1 MKASTM
7 FKASRTVSVIALAV
21 GLFGLAA
28 CTQKETAPKAAT
40 PPAISAE
47 ASTAAADIVNA
58 ATLTPK
64 PLVAEAI
71 DFLAAIVSQDSVT
84 GRGKTVPLARFLG
97 DQLVAGGFAP
107 GDIVVGEVGGE
118 GYLIATYRGASSDK
132 PILISDHIDVVEALG
147 KDWEHPPFKPVV
159 ENGYML
165 GRGVEDV
172 KFDVAAVIVTLK
184 RLKTEGFKPATDIVL
199 VLSGDEETAMVT
211 TEKLAELYKHAGLV
225 LNGDGGGGLL
235 AEDGKPVAFFIQ
247 GAEKSYADY
256 RVTFTNPGGHSSEPR
271 ADNAIYHLADAIKTI
286 EGYTFPRQ
294 VNEIMREYLK
304 ALGPQTGG
312 KVGDA
317 MARFADNPKD
327 KAAADLLASY
337 PEQVG
342 TIGTTCVATMLSG
355 GHALNALPQ
364 SASVD
369 VNCRIFPGT
378 SSEEVRVTLEKAIG
392 NPAAK
397 VERLEKTPSSDAS
410 PLRADVMAALRKAVD
425 RRYPG
430 LPIIPEMSAGA
441 SDSLYFRS
449 HGVPSYGVGSL
460 FMKASDDYSHGLN
473 ERVHLGSVDGA
484 LDQWKVMLTELAG

>member
-1 MKASTM
+1 M
-7 FKASRTVSVIALAV
+7 FKVIRTVSTIALAV
-21 GLFGLAA
+21 GLAA
-28 CTQKETAPKAAT
+28 CSPKSEAPKAK
-40 PPAISAE
+40 PASTASTE
-47 ASTAAADIVNA
+47 ASMAAADIVNA

-64 PLVAEAI
+64 PLVAEMI
-71 DFLAAIVSQDSVT
+71 DLMAAIVSQDSVA

-97 DQLVAGGFAP
+97 DQLIAGGFAP
-107 GDIVVGEVGGE
+107 EDIVVGEVNGE
-118 GYLIATYRGASSDK
+118 GYLVATYHGTGDAK
-132 PILISDHIDVVEALG
+132 PILISDHIDVVEALD
-147 KDWEHPPFKPVV
+147 KDWERSPFKPVV
-159 ENGYML
+159 ENGYMF
-165 GRGVEDV
+165 GRGTEDV
-172 KFDVAAVIVTLK
+172 KFDVAAVVTTLK
-184 RLKTEGFKPATDIVL
+184 RLKAEGFKPSTDIVL
-199 VLSGDEETAMVT
+199 ALSGDEETAMVT
-211 TEKLAELYKHAGLV
+211 TEKLADLYKNAGLV

-271 ADNAIYHLADAIKTI
+271 VDNAIYQLAGAIKKI

-294 VNEIMREYLK
+294 VNEITREYLK
-304 ALGPQTGG
+304 ALAPQTGG

-317 MARFADNPKD
+317 MSRFASNPND

-337 PEQVG
+337 PEHIG

-378 SSEEVRVTLEKAIG
+378 SPEEVLATIEKAIG
-392 NPAAK
+392 DPKAK
-397 VERLEKTPSSDAS
+397 VERLDKTPSSDAS
-410 PLRADVMAALRKAVD
+410 PLRDDVMTALRKAID

-441 SDSLYFRS
+441 SDSLYFRA
-449 HGVPSYGVGSL
+449 HGIPSYGVGSL
-460 FMKASDDYSHGLN
+460 FMKTSDDYSHGLN

-484 LDQWKVMLTELAG
+484 LDQWKVLLTELAK

>member
-1 MKASTM
+1 ML
-7 FKASRTVSVIALAV
+7 KASRTASVIALAAGV
-21 GLFGLAA
+21 ACIAA
-28 CTQKETAPKAAT
+28 CTQREAAPKPTTAA
-40 PPAISAE
+40 AISTE

-64 PLVAEAI
+64 PLVVEMI
-71 DFLAAIVSQDSVT
+71 DLMATIVSQDSVA

-97 DQLVAGGFAP
+97 DQLIAGGFAP
-107 GDIVVGEVGGE
+107 EDVVVGEVSGE
-118 GYLIATYRGASSDK
+118 GYLIATYHGGSSDK
-132 PILISDHIDVVEALG
+132 PILISDHIDVVEALD
-147 KDWEHPPFKPVV
+147 KDWERSPFKPVV
-159 ENGYML
+159 ENGYMF
-165 GRGVEDV
+165 GRGTEDV
-172 KFDVAAVIVTLK
+172 KFDVAAVVVTLK
-184 RLKTEGFKPATDIVL
+184 RLKAEGFKPATDIVL
-199 VLSGDEETAMVT
+199 ALSGDEETAMLT
-211 TEKLAELYKHAGLV
+211 TEKLADLYKHAGLV

-271 ADNAIYHLADAIKTI
+271 ADNAIYQLANAIRKI

-294 VNEIMREYLK
+294 VNEITRGYLK
-304 ALGPQTGG
+304 ALAPQTGG
-312 KVGDA
+312 KIGDA
-317 MARFADNPKD
+317 MTRFADNPND

-337 PEQVG
+337 PEHVG

-378 SSEEVRVTLEKAIG
+378 SPEEVRTSLEKAVG
-392 NPAAK
+392 NPQAK
-397 VERLEKTPSSDAS
+397 VERLDKTPSSDAS
-410 PLRADVMAALRKAVD
+410 PLRDDVMAALRKAID

-441 SDSLYFRS
+441 SDSLYFRA
-449 HGVPSYGVGSL
+449 HGIPSYGIGSL
-460 FMKASDDYSHGLN
+460 FMKTSDDFSHGLN

-484 LDQWKVMLTELAG
+484 LDQWKVLLTELAK

>member
-1 MKASTM
+1 M
-7 FKASRTVSVIALAV
+7 FIAGRTAYVIALAV
-21 GLFGLAA
+21 GLCGIAA
-28 CTQKETAPKAAT
+28 CAPKEAAK
-40 PPAISAE
+40 PPAAAAPALSTE
-47 ASTAAADIVNA
+47 ASSSAADIVNA

-71 DFLAAIVSQDSVT
+71 DLLAALVSQDSVA

-97 DQLVAGGFAP
+97 DQLVAGGFARE
-107 GDIVVGEVGGE
+107 DVVVGEMKGE
-118 GYLIATYRGASSDK
+118 GYLIATYHGTGTGK
-132 PILISDHIDVVEALG
+132 PILISDHIDVVEALD
-147 KDWEHPPFKPVV
+147 KDWERSPFKPVV
-159 ENGYML
+159 ENGYMF
-165 GRGVEDV
+165 GRGTEDV
-172 KFDVAAVIVTLK
+172 KFDVAVVVVTLK
-184 RLKTEGFKPATDIVL
+184 RLKAEGFKPATDIVL
-199 VLSGDEETAMVT
+199 TLSGDEETAMVT
-211 TEKLAELYKHAGLV
+211 TEKLAELYRNAGLV

-256 RVTFTNPGGHSSEPR
+256 RVTLINPGGHSSEPR
-271 ADNAIYHLADAIKTI
+271 ADNAIYQLADAIKKI

-294 VNEIMREYLK
+294 VNEITREYLK
-304 ALGPQTGG
+304 ALAVQTGG

-317 MARFADNPKD
+317 MARFAANPKD
-327 KAAADLLASY
+327 KAAGDLLASY
-337 PEQVG
+337 PEHVG

-378 SSEEVRVTLEKAIG
+378 SPEEVRTTLEKAIG
-392 NPAAK
+392 NPGAK
-397 VERLEKTPSSDAS
+397 VTRLEQTPSSDAS
-410 PLRADVMAALRKAVD
+410 PLRDDVMTALRKAID

-430 LPIIPEMSAGA
+430 LPIIPEMSSGA

-449 HGVPSYGVGSL
+449 YGIPSYGLGSL
-460 FMKASDDYSHGLN
+460 FMKVSDDYSHGLN

-484 LDQWKVMLTELAG
+484 LDQWKVLLTELAGK

>member
-1 MKASTM
+1 M
-7 FKASRTVSVIALAV
+7 FKASRIVSVVALAAGV
-21 GLFGLAA
+21 CGLSACGPEKPAA
-28 CTQKETAPKAAT
+28 PAAAAPALST
-40 PPAISAE
+40 E

-71 DFLAAIVSQDSVT
+71 DLMAAIVSQDSVAD
-84 GRGKTVPLARFLG
+84 RGKTVPLARFLG

-107 GDIVVGEVGGE
+107 EDIVVGEAEGE
-118 GYLIATYRGASSDK
+118 GYLIATYHGTGDGK
-132 PILISDHIDVVEALG
+132 PILISDHIDVVEAFD
-147 KDWEHPPFKPVV
+147 KDWERPPFKPIV
-159 ENGYML
+159 ENGYMF
-165 GRGVEDV
+165 GRGIADV
-172 KFDVAAVIVTLK
+172 KFDVAAVVVTLK
-184 RLKTEGFKPATDIVL
+184 RLKAEGFTPATDIVL
-199 VLSGDEETAMVT
+199 AFSGDEETEMVT
-211 TEKLAELYKHAGLV
+211 TAKLAELYKHAGLV

-235 AEDGKPVAFFIQ
+235 DETGKAVAFFIQ

-256 RVTFTNPGGHSSEPR
+256 RVTLTNPGGHSSEPR
-271 ADNAIYHLADAIKTI
+271 ADNAIYQLADAIKRI
-286 EGYTFPRQ
+286 EGYTFPRE
-294 VNEIMREYLK
+294 VNEITRGYLK
-304 ALGPQTGG
+304 ALATQTGG

-317 MARFADNPKD
+317 MTRFADNPKD
-327 KAAADLLASY
+327 KAAGDLLASY
-337 PEQVG
+337 PEHVG

-378 SSEEVRVTLEKAIG
+378 SPEAVRTTLEKAIG
-392 NPAAK
+392 NPKAK
-397 VERLEKTPSSDAS
+397 VERLEQTPSSDAS
-410 PLRADVMAALRKAVD
+410 PLREDVMAALRKAID

-449 HGVPSYGVGSL
+449 YGIPSYGVGSL
-460 FMKASDDYSHGLN
+460 FMKTSDDYSHGLN

-484 LDQWKVMLTELAG
+484 LDQWKVMLTELAGK

>member
-1 MKASTM
+1 MA
-7 FKASRTVSVIALAV
+7 AI
-21 GLFGLAA
+21 AA
-28 CTQKETAPKAAT
+28 CLSACTPEAAAPT
-40 PPAISAE
+40 PALSTE

-71 DFLAAIVSQDSVT
+71 DLMAAIVAQDSVA

-107 GDIVVGEVGGE
+107 DDIVVGEVEGE
-118 GYLIATYRGASSDK
+118 GYLIATYHGDSSEK
-132 PILISDHIDVVEALG
+132 PILISDHIDVVEAFD
-147 KDWEHPPFKPVV
+147 KDWERPPFKPIV
-159 ENGYML
+159 ENGYMF
-165 GRGVEDV
+165 GRGIADV
-172 KFDVAAVIVTLK
+172 KFDVAAVVVTLK
-184 RLKTEGFKPATDIVL
+184 RLKAEGFKPKTDIVL
-199 VLSGDEETAMVT
+199 AFSGDEETEMLT
-211 TEKLAELYKHAGLV
+211 TAKLAELYKHAGLV

-235 AEDGKPVAFFIQ
+235 AEDGKPVAFFVQ

-271 ADNAIYHLADAIKTI
+271 VDNAIYQLAGAIKKI
-286 EGYTFPRQ
+286 EGYQFPRQ
-294 VNEIMREYLK
+294 VNEITRGYLK
-304 ALGPQTGG
+304 ALAPQTGG
-312 KVGDA
+312 EVGDA
-317 MARFADNPKD
+317 MMRFADNPDD
-327 KAAADLLASY
+327 KAAGDLLASH
-337 PEQVG
+337 PEHVG
-342 TIGTTCVATMLSG
+342 TIGTTCVATMLNG

-378 SSEEVRVTLEKAIG
+378 SPEEVRKTLEGVIG
-392 NPAAK
+392 NPGAK
-397 VERLEKTPSSDAS
+397 VERLEQTPSSDAS
-410 PLRADVMAALRKAVD
+410 PLRDDVMAALRKAID

-449 HGVPSYGVGSL
+449 YGIPSYGLGPL
-460 FMKASDDYSHGLN
+460 FMKTSDDFSHGLN

-484 LDQWKVMLTELAG
+484 LDQWKVMLTELAGK